1 MNNKVDILTT
11 VSENGVL
18 FSIKETTRKSERIET
33 AFMKPPTPI
42 IPQQCNLASIA
53 FMCVVYLTEKY
64 SYDLGVRSEEYKTPS
79 DSGCSQQL
87 AQ

>member
-1 MNNKVDILTT
+1 
-11 VSENGVL
+11 
-18 FSIKETTRKSERIET
+18 
-33 AFMKPPTPI
+33 MKPPTPI